1 MKDPKSLEEN
11 IIYRI
16 GELSRLLHKKIT
28 AEFAAQNFGVTV
40 EQFGILALLWYNE
53 GITQQEI
60 ANTLNR
66 DKTTVARVVQNMIKQ
81 NLIVKIPDQLDKR
94 NKRIF
99 LTQKGKTLQKEMVE
113 ASGAVYFKALENIP
127 PNDIEHCLR
136 VLGIIENNL
145 E

>member
-16 GELSRLLHKKIT
+16 GELSRLFHKKIT